1 METFW
6 SHLGTVGAVIFVFAA
21 LGFCILFHELGH
33 FLAAKM
39 LGLHIDAFSLGFR
52 PFWRKKYKGVE
63 YRIGYLPFGGYVE
76 IPQIDASDEIPKAAD
91 GTELRPGTPKER
103 IITAAAGPLFNIISG
118 LLIGCIIWIW
128 GMPQD
133 TPKMRE
139 ITVQSIVEASPEYRA
154 GLREGDVI
162 TKLNGEEFF
171 LSWAKFVEQIL
182 YTTGEVELTVR
193 RDGKTFVV
201 RYTPV
206 DNPNA
211 PGSIRKEGV
220 GYPFFMPRVPIK
232 IFPKRGSVAEKAGLK
247 AGDIVIAANG
257 VQLSDYR
264 QFQLQI
270 DLFCGKPLV
279 LTVERDGKRI
289 DITVIPQPVP
299 ELAEKYT
306 NYLIGITMEQRGK
319 DQPVFVTDMIK
330 EYPAAMAGVMINDQ
344 LSTVNGTKVTS
355 TLTIK
360 KTITR
365 TKGAPVE
372 LEVIRNG
379 KVEKFTLTPKAVIPA
394 DIGISMAVYDHP
406 TPFRQFHDTV
416 MMSWKALRG
425 IVTGLGNKLGL
436 TRNTSTL
443 KPSHMSGPLG
453 IGIVLFTSVKTSPAI
468 GIYMMVVV
476 SFALAIFNLLP
487 LPVLDGGHIFFGL
500 LELIFRRPIP
510 TRVTRILSYIFVTLL
525 VSLMLFVTFFDI
537 RRAVNKVMPEK
548 PAATGNTQNAPE
560 NP

>member
-1 METFW
+1 MEAFW
-6 SHLGTVGAVIFVFAA
+6 NYLGIAGAIIFVFAA

-76 IPQIDASDEIPKAAD
+76 IPQIDTSDDVPKAAD

-118 LLIGCIIWIW
+118 LLIGCVIWIW

-139 ITVQSIVEASPEYRA
+139 MTVIEVACDSPEYRA
-154 GLREGDVI
+154 GLRKNDRIV
-162 TKLNGEEFF
+162 KLNREEFF

-182 YTTGEVELTVR
+182 YTTGAVELEII
-193 RDGKTFVV
+193 RDGKTQTI

-220 GYPFFMPRVPIK
+220 GYPFFRVRVPIQ
-232 IFPKRGSVAEKAGLK
+232 IFPNPGSIAEKAGIK

-257 VQLSDYR
+257 ELLSDYL
-264 QFQLQI
+264 QFQWCM
-270 DLFCGKPLV
+270 DLSANRP
-279 LTVERDGKRI
+279 I
-289 DITVIPQPVP
+289 Q
-299 ELAEKYT
+299 
-306 NYLIGITMEQRGK
+306 
-319 DQPVFVTDMIK
+319 
-330 EYPAAMAGVMINDQ
+330 
-344 LSTVNGTKVTS
+344 
-355 TLTIK
+355 LTI
-360 KTITR
+360 
-365 TKGAPVE
+365 E
-372 LEVIRNG
+372 RNG
-379 KVEKFTLTPKAVIPA
+379 KMLDIPVTPQPIANLSEHGRYMIGLTMGQTAAGVVVADLYKNFPAALGGVVINDILVSVNGKKITEPATVSETVKNGNGQAVKLELLRNGKKVEVQMTPLLVTPS
-394 DIGISMAVYDHP
+394 DIGVSMAVYDYP
-406 TPFRQFHDTV
+406 SPWRQFCDTIN
-416 MMSWKALRG
+416 MSWKALKG
-425 IVTGLGNKLGL
+425 IATGIGNKLKL
-436 TRNTSTL
+436 TESTSTL

-453 IGIVLFTSVKTSPAI
+453 IGMVLFTSIRTSPAV
-468 GIYMMVVV
+468 GIYMMVVI

-500 LELIFRRPIP
+500 IEVIFRRPVP
-510 TRVTRILSYIFVTLL
+510 KCVMKVLSYIFVTLL
-525 VSLMLFVTFFDI
+525 ISLMVFVTFFDI
-537 RRAVNKVMPEK
+537 RRAVNKIMPDKNPTAEQVK
-548 PAATGNTQNAPE
+548 NAPK